1 MKDYFIGI
9 YFFLVLT
16 GSLFA
21 GEYYVGTNS
30 IQGNGTIQNPFNSFD
45 AALTV
50 AQPGDTVFVLPGIY
64 SNAGPIKTVR
74 GGFLGKRITI
84 KALDSTDKPIIK
96 VFGNVVNIAHP
107 FITLENLII
116 DAEFASSF
124 AVKIGSAGD
133 YTIIR
138 GCEIRNGQRDG
149 VDINEANN
157 VLIENSEIHHFLS
170 GTYNNQKDA
179 HGIVAT
185 GQKNLIIRNS
195 NIYYVSGDCF
205 QTDPSRDYPL
215 WDNVLIENSRLW
227 TGPLP
232 EDAANFKAGEIPGEN
247 AVDTKINP
255 DAINSGYRPKITIR
269 NVEAYGFSKGF
280 IPDRAAFNIK
290 EQVECLLENIIV
302 HHNEI
307 AFRLRGPGSR
317 GGAYVTVINAIAY
330 QNLKVFR
337 IEDGI
342 EQLHIYNGTFDNNG
356 INIYLSKVSGG
367 YDPNGFD
374 LRNSLFMGS
383 KPSDAFHSS
392 NLIADASFFVNSDSF
407 DYHLLPNSP
416 AINSG
421 VDISEVTVDIDG
433 EPRNPGS
440 YDVGADE
447 YYQTTSIY
455 QSNPKLKKSL
465 YLFPNFPNPFN
476 LSTNI
481 SFYLT
486 YPERIQLTIYSV
498 SGRKVK
504 TLFSG
509 WQSPGVHQLRW
520 DGQDEKGSQVSSG
533 IYFYH
538 LKGLQTEVVRMMN
551 LIK

>member
-1 MKDYFIGI
+1 
-9 YFFLVLT
+9 
-16 GSLFA
+16 
-21 GEYYVGTNS
+21 
-30 IQGNGTIQNPFNSFD
+30 
-45 AALTV
+45 
-50 AQPGDTVFVLPGIY
+50 
-64 SNAGPIKTVR
+64 
-74 GGFLGKRITI
+74 
-84 KALDSTDKPIIK
+84 
-96 VFGNVVNIAHP
+96 
-107 FITLENLII
+107 
-116 DAEFASSF
+116 
-124 AVKIGSAGD
+124 
-133 YTIIR
+133 
-138 GCEIRNGQRDG
+138 
-149 VDINEANN
+149 
-157 VLIENSEIHHFLS
+157 
-170 GTYNNQKDA
+170 
-179 HGIVAT
+179 
-185 GQKNLIIRNS
+185 
-195 NIYYVSGDCF
+195 
-205 QTDPSRDYPL
+205 
-215 WDNVLIENSRLW
+215 
-227 TGPLP
+227 
-232 EDAANFKAGEIPGEN
+232 
-247 AVDTKINP
+247 
-255 DAINSGYRPKITIR
+255 
-269 NVEAYGFSKGF
+269 
-280 IPDRAAFNIK
+280 
-290 EQVECLLENIIV
+290 
-302 HHNEI
+302 
-307 AFRLRGPGSR
+307 
-317 GGAYVTVINAIAY
+317 
-330 QNLKVFR
+330 
-337 IEDGI
+337 
-342 EQLHIYNGTFDNNG
+342 
-356 INIYLSKVSGG
+356 
-367 YDPNGFD
+367 
-374 LRNSLFMGS
+374 MGS